1 MSITTTPSSPRLRS
15 PLAVIWTREDC
26 EKLVAAGVLNYRFEL
41 VDGEIIK
48 KVGQNLP
55 HRIAVS
61 RLTGWLYRIFTE
73 DCVQSQATIDV
84 APEDNP
90 TSEPE
95 PDVTVLSIPL
105 PDLARQD
112 PRQNPTPAN
121 IHLVIEVAD
130 TTLDYDLSVKAGL
143 YARAAIPEY
152 WVLNLRERKLH
163 VFRLSSGGNYAPAI
177 EHSEADSVAPLA
189 APHAPVR
196 VGDLLP

>member
-1 MSITTTPSSPRLRS
+1 MSITTTPTPPRLRS

-26 EKLVAAGVLNYRFEL
+26 AKLVAAGVLNYRYEL
-41 VDGEIIK
+41 VEGEIIK

-55 HRIAVS
+55 HRIAIS
-61 RLTGWLYRIFTE
+61 RLTGWLYRIFRE
-73 DCVQSQATIDV
+73 DYVQSQATIDV

-95 PDVTVLSIPL
+95 PDVTVLSVPL
-105 PDLARQD
+105 PNLARRNPRQD
-112 PRQNPTPAN
+112 PTPTD
-121 IHLVIEVAD
+121 IRLVIEVAD

-143 YARAAIPEY
+143 YARAGIPEY

-163 VFRLSSGGNYAPAI
+163 VFRQPSGGHYAPMI
-177 EHSEADSVAPLA
+177 EHEEGASVATLA
-189 APHAPVR
+189 APNAPIR

>member
-1 MSITTTPSSPRLRS
+1 MTTTPLSPRLRS

-26 EKLVAAGVLNYRFEL
+26 AKLVVAGVLNYRFEL
-41 VDGEIIK
+41 VEGEIIK

-55 HRIAVS
+55 HRIAIS
-61 RLTGWLYRIFTE
+61 RLTGWLYRLFTE
-73 DCVQSQATIDV
+73 DYVQSQATIDV

-95 PDVTVLSIPL
+95 PDVTVLSTPL

-112 PRQNPTPAN
+112 PRQNPTPQN
-121 IHLVIEVAD
+121 IRLVIEVAD
-130 TTLDYDLSVKAGL
+130 TTVDYDLTVRAGL
-143 YARAAIPEY
+143 YARAGIPEY

-163 VFRLSSGGNYAPAI
+163 VFRQPFGGNYAPAI
-177 EHSEADSVAPLA
+177 EYGEAAPVAPLA
-189 APHAPVR
+189 APQAPVR